1 MDMNLWQDVFT
12 SLLVSGSAT
21 IVALI
26 IGLPLASICAR
37 NEFRFKRILLT
48 VIRAMY
54 GLPPVV
60 VGVAVYLMLSKQ
72 GIFSGLELLFTIQG
86 MIMAQTLLILPLV
99 WGVSWTSMAAI
110 PKEVLE
116 TYKMIGVSRP
126 EVITHL
132 IEARKG
138 VSGAVMLAFGRAI
151 AEVGAVMIVGGNIAG
166 HTRTLTTSIV
176 LETQQG
182 RLEQGLLL
190 GMILLV
196 IAMVASLFILAIEDG
211 WLRGKTKILP
221 SKEPIFSD
229 KNTNSIFCENVGLS
243 FENKKII
250 DGFNLELKAGE
261 CVAILGASGS
271 GKTSLLRMVSGLQ
284 TQSVG
289 EISRTGKILMI
300 HQQPVV
306 MQGCVI
312 DNLCYSGVESD
323 EAFWWLDKVG
333 IKQYYDRLPHTL
345 SGGEKQRLAVIRG
358 LASQPDVLVL
368 DEFTSN
374 LDGPNVSV
382 LEGLIKKH
390 TDLGGSV
397 LMATHNPFQAKRIA
411 DRYLIIE
418 NGCLIDEDQADSALL
433 DGTWLG

>member
-1 MDMNLWQDVFT
+1 MNLWQDVFT

-21 IVALI
+21 IIALI

-37 NEFRFKRILLT
+37 NEFAFKRTLLT

-60 VGVAVYLMLSKQ
+60 VGVAVYLMFSKQ

-86 MIMAQTLLILPLV
+86 MIVAQSLLILPLV

-132 IEARKG
+132 MEARKG

-190 GMILLV
+190 GLVLLG
-196 IAMVASLFILAIEDG
+196 IAMIASLVILAIEDG
-211 WLRGKTKILP
+211 WMKSKRKIVVA
-221 SKEPIFSD
+221 KEPVFAN
-229 KNTNSIFCENVGLS
+229 KRTNSISCDNIGLS
-243 FENKKII
+243 FDGKEII
-250 DGFNLELKAGE
+250 TDFNLQLKGGE

-271 GKTSLLRMVSGLQ
+271 GKTSLLRMVSSLQ

-289 EISRTGKILMI
+289 EITRTGKILMI

-306 MQGCVI
+306 MQGDLI
-312 DNLCYSGVESD
+312 DNLCYSGIGDE
-323 EAFWWLDKVG
+323 EAFWWLGKVA
-333 IKQYYDRLPHTL
+333 IEEYYERLPNTL
-345 SGGEKQRLAVIRG
+345 SGGEKQRLAVVRG
-358 LASQPDVLVL
+358 LASQPDILVL

-374 LDGPNVSV
+374 LDGPNVSI
-382 LEGLIKKH
+382 LEDLIKNH

-418 NGCLIDEDQADSALL
+418 NGCLIAEDQADPALL

>member
-1 MDMNLWQDVFT
+1 MNLWQDVFT

-21 IVALI
+21 IIALI

-37 NEFRFKRILLT
+37 NEFAFKRTLLT

-60 VGVAVYLMLSKQ
+60 VGVAVYLMFSKQ

-86 MIMAQTLLILPLV
+86 MIVAQSLLILPLV

-132 IEARKG
+132 MEARKG

-190 GMILLV
+190 GLVLLG
-196 IAMVASLFILAIEDG
+196 IAMIASLVILAIEDG
-211 WLRGKTKILP
+211 WMKSKRKIVVA
-221 SKEPIFSD
+221 KEPVFAN
-229 KNTNSIFCENVGLS
+229 KRTNSISCDNIGLS
-243 FENKKII
+243 FDGKEII
-250 DGFNLELKAGE
+250 TDFNLQLKGGE

-271 GKTSLLRMVSGLQ
+271 GKTSLLRMVSSLQ

-289 EISRTGKILMI
+289 EITRTGKILMI

-306 MQGCVI
+306 MQGDLI
-312 DNLCYSGVESD
+312 DNLCYSGIGDD
-323 EAFWWLDKVG
+323 EAFWWLGKVG
-333 IKQYYDRLPHTL
+333 IEEYYERLPNTL
-345 SGGEKQRLAVIRG
+345 SGGERQRLAVVRG

-382 LEGLIKKH
+382 LEDLIKNH

-418 NGCLIDEDQADSALL
+418 NGCLIAEDQADPALL

>member
-1 MDMNLWQDVFT
+1 MNLWGDVFT

-21 IVALI
+21 IIALI
-26 IGLPLASICAR
+26 IGLPLASFCAR
-37 NEFRFKRILLT
+37 NEFAAKRILLII
-48 VIRAMY
+48 IRAMY

-72 GIFSGLELLFTIQG
+72 GLFSGLELLFTVQG
-86 MIMAQTLLILPLV
+86 MIIAQSLLILPLV

-116 TYKMIGVSRP
+116 TYNMMGISRP
-126 EVITHL
+126 GVITHL
-132 IEARKG
+132 IEARSG

-190 GMILLV
+190 GMVLLIIAMIASLV
-196 IAMVASLFILAIEDG
+196 ILAVEGG
-211 WLRGKTKILP
+211 WLRGKRKVFAMEKPTFTK
-221 SKEPIFSD
+221 KEINLISCD
-229 KNTNSIFCENVGLS
+229 NVGL
-243 FENKKII
+243 FFDDKKII
-250 DGFNLELKAGE
+250 EGFELQLKGGE

-271 GKTSLLRMVSGLQ
+271 GKTSILRMVSGLQ
-284 TQSVG
+284 IQSSG
-289 EISRTGKILMI
+289 DISKTGKVLMI

-306 MQGCVI
+306 MQGDVI
-312 DNLCYSGVESD
+312 DNLCYSGIEKS
-323 EAFWWLDKVG
+323 EAFWWLNRVG
-333 IKQYYDRLPHTL
+333 LGEYYDRLPNTL
-345 SGGEKQRLAVIRG
+345 SGGERQRLAVIRG
-358 LASQPDVLVL
+358 LSCQPDVLIL

-382 LEGLIKKH
+382 LEGLIKNH

-397 LMATHNPFQAKRIA
+397 LMATHNPLQAKRIA

-418 NGCLIDEDQADSALL
+418 NGCLINEDHADPSLL

>member
-1 MDMNLWQDVFT
+1 MNLWQDVFT

-21 IVALI
+21 IIALI

-37 NEFRFKRILLT
+37 NEFAFKRTLLT

-60 VGVAVYLMLSKQ
+60 VGVAVYLMFSKQ

-86 MIMAQTLLILPLV
+86 MIVAQSLLILPLV

-132 IEARKG
+132 MEARKG

-190 GMILLV
+190 GLVLLG
-196 IAMVASLFILAIEDG
+196 IAMIASLVILAIEDG
-211 WLRGKTKILP
+211 WMKSKRKIVVA
-221 SKEPIFSD
+221 KEPVFAN
-229 KNTNSIFCENVGLS
+229 KRTNSISCDNIGLS
-243 FENKKII
+243 FDGKEII
-250 DGFNLELKAGE
+250 TDFNLQLKGGE
-261 CVAILGASGS
+261 FVAILGASGS
-271 GKTSLLRMVSGLQ
+271 GKTSLLRMVSSLQ

-289 EISRTGKILMI
+289 EITRTGKILMI

-306 MQGCVI
+306 MQGDLI
-312 DNLCYSGVESD
+312 DNLCYSGIGDD
-323 EAFWWLDKVG
+323 EAFWWLGKVG
-333 IKQYYDRLPHTL
+333 IEEYYERLPNTL
-345 SGGEKQRLAVIRG
+345 SGGERQRLAVVRG

-382 LEGLIKKH
+382 LEDLIKNH

-418 NGCLIDEDQADSALL
+418 NGCLIAEDQADPALL

>member
-1 MDMNLWQDVFT
+1 MNLWQDVFT

-21 IVALI
+21 IIALI

-37 NEFRFKRILLT
+37 NEFAFKRTLLT

-60 VGVAVYLMLSKQ
+60 VGVAVYLMFSKQ

-86 MIMAQTLLILPLV
+86 MIVAQSLLILPLV

-190 GMILLV
+190 GLVLLG
-196 IAMVASLFILAIEDG
+196 IAMIASLVILAIEDG
-211 WLRGKTKILP
+211 WMKSKRKIVVA
-221 SKEPIFSD
+221 KEPVFAN
-229 KNTNSIFCENVGLS
+229 KRTNSISCDNIGLS
-243 FENKKII
+243 FDGKEII
-250 DGFNLELKAGE
+250 TDFNLQLKGGE

-271 GKTSLLRMVSGLQ
+271 GKTSLLRMVSSLQ

-289 EISRTGKILMI
+289 EITRTGKILMI

-306 MQGCVI
+306 MQGDLI
-312 DNLCYSGVESD
+312 DNLCYSGIGDD
-323 EAFWWLDKVG
+323 EAFWWLGKVG
-333 IKQYYDRLPHTL
+333 IEEYYERLPNTL
-345 SGGEKQRLAVIRG
+345 SGGERQRLAVVRG

-382 LEGLIKKH
+382 LEDLIKNH

-418 NGCLIDEDQADSALL
+418 NGCLIAEDQADPALL

>member
-1 MDMNLWQDVFT
+1 MNLWQDVFT

-21 IVALI
+21 IIALI

-37 NEFRFKRILLT
+37 NEFAVKRILLII
-48 VIRAMY
+48 IRAMY

-60 VGVAVYLMLSKQ
+60 VGVAVYLVFSKQ
-72 GIFSGLELLFTIQG
+72 GIFSSLELLFTIQG
-86 MIMAQTLLILPLV
+86 MIVAQSLLILPLV

-116 TYKMIGVSRP
+116 TYKMMGVSRP

-138 VSGAVMLAFGRAI
+138 VSGAVMLAFGRAV
-151 AEVGAVMIVGGNIAG
+151 AEVRAVMIVGGNIAV

-190 GMILLV
+190 GLILLI
-196 IAMVASLFILAIEDG
+196 IAMIASLAILTIEDG
-211 WLRGKTKILP
+211 WLRGRRKIVAMKRPTFINKKTNLI
-221 SKEPIFSD
+221 SCDNI
-229 KNTNSIFCENVGLS
+229 GLS
-243 FENKKII
+243 FSDKKII
-250 DGFNLELKAGE
+250 DGFDLQLKGGE

-284 TQSVG
+284 IQSSG
-289 EISRTGKILMI
+289 EISRSGKILMI

-306 MQGCVI
+306 MQGDVI
-312 DNLCYSGVESD
+312 DNLCYSGIEKG

-333 IKQYYDRLPHTL
+333 MGEYYGRLPNTL

-358 LASQPDVLVL
+358 LASQPDVLIL

-382 LEGLIKKH
+382 LEDLIEKH
-390 TDLGGSV
+390 TGLGGSV

-418 NGCLIDEDQADSALL
+418 NGCLIDEDHADPALL

>member
-1 MDMNLWQDVFT
+1 MNLWQDVFT

-21 IVALI
+21 IIALI

-37 NEFRFKRILLT
+37 NEFRFKRVLLT
-48 VIRAMY
+48 FIRAMY

-72 GIFSGLELLFTIQG
+72 GVFSGLELLFTIQG
-86 MIMAQTLLILPLV
+86 MVIAQSLLILPLV
-99 WGVSWTSMAAI
+99 WGVSWTSMSAI

-116 TYKMIGVSRP
+116 TYRMMGVSRP

-132 IEARKG
+132 IEAKKG

-182 RLEQGLLL
+182 RLEQGLVL
-190 GMILLV
+190 GMVLLV
-196 IAMVASLFILAIEDG
+196 IAMIASLTILSIEDG
-211 WLRGKTKILP
+211 WLMNKRKILP
-221 SKEPIFSD
+221 AKSPLFVKKKHHSVV
-229 KNTNSIFCENVGLS
+229 CENVGLS
-243 FENKKII
+243 FNGNKII
-250 DGFNLELKAGE
+250 EGFDLRLKGGE

-271 GKTSLLRMVSGLQ
+271 GKTSLLRMVAGLQ
-284 TQSVG
+284 KQSTG
-289 EISRTGKILMI
+289 DISRTGRVLMI

-312 DNLCYSGVESD
+312 DNLSHSGIEK
-323 EAFWWLDKVG
+323 EECFWWLDKVG
-333 IKQYYDRLPHTL
+333 IEEYYDRLPNSL
-345 SGGEKQRLAVIRG
+345 SGGERQRLAVVRG
-358 LASQPDVLVL
+358 LSSLPDILIL

-374 LDGPNVSV
+374 LDGPNVLI
-382 LEGLIKKH
+382 LEDLIRNH
-390 TDLGGSV
+390 IDFGGSV

-418 NGCLIDEDQADSALL
+418 NGCLIDEDQADPALL

>member
-1 MDMNLWQDVFT
+1 MNLWQDVFT

-21 IVALI
+21 IIALI

-37 NEFRFKRILLT
+37 NEFAFKRTLLT

-60 VGVAVYLMLSKQ
+60 VGVAVYLMFSKQ

-86 MIMAQTLLILPLV
+86 MIVAQSLLILPLV

-132 IEARKG
+132 MEARKG

-190 GMILLV
+190 GMVLLG
-196 IAMVASLFILAIEDG
+196 IAMIASLIILAIEDG
-211 WLRGKTKILP
+211 WMKGKRKNIVE
-221 SKEPIFSD
+221 KEPVL
-229 KNTNSIFCENVGLS
+229 KNKKTNSISCDSVGLS
-243 FENKKII
+243 FGDKGII
-250 DGFNLELKAGE
+250 TDFNLQLKGGE

-289 EISRTGKILMI
+289 EITRTGKILMI

-306 MQGCVI
+306 MQGDLI
-312 DNLCYSGVESD
+312 DNLCYSGIGDD
-323 EAFWWLDKVG
+323 EAFWWLGKVG
-333 IKQYYDRLPHTL
+333 IEEYYERLPNTL
-345 SGGEKQRLAVIRG
+345 SGGERQRLAVIRG
-358 LASQPDVLVL
+358 LASQPDILIL

-382 LEGLIKKH
+382 LEYLIKKH

-418 NGCLIDEDQADSALL
+418 NGCLIGEDQADPALL

>member
-1 MDMNLWQDVFT
+1 MNLWQDVFT

-21 IVALI
+21 IIALI

-37 NEFRFKRILLT
+37 NEFAFKRTLLT

-60 VGVAVYLMLSKQ
+60 VGVAVYLMFSKQ

-86 MIMAQTLLILPLV
+86 MIVAQSLLILPLV

-116 TYKMIGVSRP
+116 TYKMIGISRP

-190 GMILLV
+190 GMVLLI
-196 IAMVASLFILAIEDG
+196 IAIIASLAILAIEDG
-211 WLRGKTKILP
+211 WLRGRRKFVVMEMPTFSEKKTNLISCDNITL
-221 SKEPIFSD
+221 SFSD
-229 KNTNSIFCENVGLS
+229 
-243 FENKKII
+243 KKII
-250 DGFNLELKAGE
+250 DGFDLQMKGGE

-284 TQSVG
+284 MQSSG

-306 MQGCVI
+306 MQGDVI
-312 DNLCYSGVESD
+312 DNLCYSGIEKS
-323 EAFWWLDKVG
+323 EAFWWLNKVG
-333 IKQYYDRLPHTL
+333 IDKYYDRLPNTL

-358 LASQPDVLVL
+358 LASQPDILIL

-382 LEGLIKKH
+382 LEELIKNH

-418 NGCLIDEDQADSALL
+418 NGCLVDEDHADPALL

>member
-1 MDMNLWQDVFT
+1 MNLWQDVFT

-21 IVALI
+21 IIALI

-37 NEFRFKRILLT
+37 NEFTGKRILLT
-48 VIRAMY
+48 FIRAMY

-60 VGVAVYLMLSKQ
+60 VGVAVYLVLSKQ
-72 GIFSGLELLFTIQG
+72 GIFGGLELLFTIQG
-86 MIMAQTLLILPLV
+86 MIIAQSLLILPLV

-116 TYKMIGVSRP
+116 TYRMIGISRP

-132 IEARKG
+132 IEAKKG

-151 AEVGAVMIVGGNIAG
+151 AEVGAVMIIGGNIAG

-182 RLEQGLLL
+182 RLEQGLKL
-190 GMILLV
+190 GIILLI
-196 IAMVASLFILAIEDG
+196 IAMVASLIILSVEDN
-211 WLRGKTKILP
+211 WLRKKRNIVTLKKPNFTK
-221 SKEPIFSD
+221 KD
-229 KNTNSIFCENVGLS
+229 TNSISFKNVGLS
-243 FENKKII
+243 FFNNKII
-250 DGFNLELKAGE
+250 SGVNMRLKGGE
-261 CVAILGASGS
+261 CVALLGASGS

-284 TQSVG
+284 MQSSG
-289 EISRTGKILMI
+289 EISRSGKILMI

-306 MQGCVI
+306 MQGDVI
-312 DNLCYSGVESD
+312 DNLCYSGIKEN
-323 EAFWWLDKVG
+323 EAFWWLNTVG
-333 IKQYYDRLPHTL
+333 LGEYYDRLPNTF

-358 LASQPDVLVL
+358 LASQPDILVL

-374 LDGPNVSV
+374 LDGPNVLV
-382 LEGLIKKH
+382 LESLIKKH

-418 NGCLIDEDQADSALL
+418 NGCLIDESQADPSLL

>member
-1 MDMNLWQDVFT
+1 MNLWQDVFT

-21 IVALI
+21 IIALI

-37 NEFRFKRILLT
+37 NNFAGKRILLII
-48 VIRAMY
+48 IRAMY

-72 GIFSGLELLFTIQG
+72 GIFSGLELLFTVQG
-86 MIMAQTLLILPLV
+86 MIIAQSLLILPLV

-116 TYKMIGVSRP
+116 TYKMMGISRP

-132 IEARKG
+132 IEARRG
-138 VSGAVMLAFGRAI
+138 VGGAVMLAFGRAI

-190 GMILLV
+190 GMILLI
-196 IAMVASLFILAIEDG
+196 IAMIASLIILAVEDG
-211 WLRGKTKILP
+211 WLRRKRIITQGKKPTV
-221 SKEPIFSD
+221 SNKEI
-229 KNTNSIFCENVGLS
+229 NSISCDNIGLS
-243 FENKKII
+243 FNDKKII
-250 DGFNLELKAGE
+250 DGFDLQLKGGE

-271 GKTSLLRMVSGLQ
+271 GKTSILRMVSGLQ
-284 TQSVG
+284 MQSSG
-289 EISRTGKILMI
+289 EISRTGRILMI

-306 MQGCVI
+306 MQGDVI
-312 DNLCYSGVESD
+312 DNLCYSGIENS
-323 EAFWWLDKVG
+323 EAFWWLNRVG
-333 IKQYYDRLPHTL
+333 LEKYFDRLPNTL
-345 SGGEKQRLAVIRG
+345 SGGEKQRLAIIRG
-358 LASQPDVLVL
+358 LASQPDILVL

-382 LEGLIKKH
+382 LEDLIKKH
-390 TDLGGSV
+390 TNLGGSV

-418 NGCLIDEDQADSALL
+418 NGCLVDENQADPLLL

>member
-1 MDMNLWQDVFT
+1 MNLWQDVFT

-21 IVALI
+21 IIALI

-37 NEFRFKRILLT
+37 NEFAFKRTLLT

-60 VGVAVYLMLSKQ
+60 VGVAVYLMFSKQ

-86 MIMAQTLLILPLV
+86 MIVAQSLLILPLV

-132 IEARKG
+132 MEARKG

-190 GMILLV
+190 GLVLLGVAMI
-196 IAMVASLFILAIEDG
+196 ASLVILAIEDG
-211 WLRGKTKILP
+211 WMKSKRKIVVA
-221 SKEPIFSD
+221 KEPVFAN
-229 KNTNSIFCENVGLS
+229 KRTNSISCDNIGLS
-243 FENKKII
+243 FDGKEII
-250 DGFNLELKAGE
+250 TDFNLQLKGGE

-271 GKTSLLRMVSGLQ
+271 GKTSLLRMVSSLQ

-289 EISRTGKILMI
+289 EITRTGKILMI

-306 MQGCVI
+306 MQGDLI
-312 DNLCYSGVESD
+312 DNLCYSGIGDD
-323 EAFWWLDKVG
+323 EAFWWLGKVG
-333 IKQYYDRLPHTL
+333 IEEYYERLPNTL
-345 SGGEKQRLAVIRG
+345 SGGERQRLAVVRG

-382 LEGLIKKH
+382 LEDLIKNH

-418 NGCLIDEDQADSALL
+418 NGCLIAEDQADPALL

>member
-1 MDMNLWQDVFT
+1 MNLWQDVFT

-21 IVALI
+21 IIALI

-37 NEFRFKRILLT
+37 NEFAFKRTLLT

-60 VGVAVYLMLSKQ
+60 VGVAVYLMFSKQ

-86 MIMAQTLLILPLV
+86 MIVAQFLLILPLV

-132 IEARKG
+132 MEARKG

-190 GMILLV
+190 GLVLLG
-196 IAMVASLFILAIEDG
+196 IAMIASLVILAIEDG
-211 WLRGKTKILP
+211 WMKSKRKIVVA
-221 SKEPIFSD
+221 KEPVFAN
-229 KNTNSIFCENVGLS
+229 KRTNSISCDNIGLS
-243 FENKKII
+243 FDGKEII
-250 DGFNLELKAGE
+250 TDFNLQLKGGE

-271 GKTSLLRMVSGLQ
+271 GKTSLLRMVSSLQ

-289 EISRTGKILMI
+289 EITRTGKILMI

-306 MQGCVI
+306 MQGDLI
-312 DNLCYSGVESD
+312 DNLCYSGIGDD
-323 EAFWWLDKVG
+323 EAFWWLGKVG
-333 IKQYYDRLPHTL
+333 IEEYYERLPNTL
-345 SGGEKQRLAVIRG
+345 SGGERQRLAVVRG

-382 LEGLIKKH
+382 LEDLIKNH

-418 NGCLIDEDQADSALL
+418 NGCLIAEDQADPALL

>member
-1 MDMNLWQDVFT
+1 
-12 SLLVSGSAT
+12 
-21 IVALI
+21 
-26 IGLPLASICAR
+26 
-37 NEFRFKRILLT
+37 
-48 VIRAMY
+48 
-54 GLPPVV
+54 
-60 VGVAVYLMLSKQ
+60 
-72 GIFSGLELLFTIQG
+72 
-86 MIMAQTLLILPLV
+86 
-99 WGVSWTSMAAI
+99 
-110 PKEVLE
+110 
-116 TYKMIGVSRP
+116 MIGVSRP

-190 GMILLV
+190 GLVLLG
-196 IAMVASLFILAIEDG
+196 IAMIASLVILAIEDG
-211 WLRGKTKILP
+211 WMKSKRKIVVA
-221 SKEPIFSD
+221 KEPVFAN
-229 KNTNSIFCENVGLS
+229 KRTNSISCDNIGLS
-243 FENKKII
+243 FDGKEII
-250 DGFNLELKAGE
+250 TDFNLQLKGGE

-271 GKTSLLRMVSGLQ
+271 GKTSLLRMVSSLQ

-289 EISRTGKILMI
+289 EITRTGKILMI

-306 MQGCVI
+306 MQGDLI
-312 DNLCYSGVESD
+312 DNLCYSGIGDD
-323 EAFWWLDKVG
+323 EAFWWLGKVG
-333 IKQYYDRLPHTL
+333 IEEYYERLPNTL
-345 SGGEKQRLAVIRG
+345 SGGERQRLAVVRG

-382 LEGLIKKH
+382 LEDLIKNH

-418 NGCLIDEDQADSALL
+418 NGCLIAEDQADPALL

>member
-1 MDMNLWQDVFT
+1 MNLWQDVFT

-21 IVALI
+21 IIALI
-26 IGLPLASICAR
+26 IGLPLASVCAR
-37 NEFRFKRILLT
+37 NEFVFKRTLLT

-60 VGVAVYLMLSKQ
+60 VGVAVYLMFSKQ

-86 MIMAQTLLILPLV
+86 MIVAQSLLILPLV

-132 IEARKG
+132 MEARKG

-190 GMILLV
+190 GMVLLG
-196 IAMVASLFILAIEDG
+196 IAMVASLVILAIEDG
-211 WLRGKTKILP
+211 WMKGKRKNIVE
-221 SKEPIFSD
+221 KEPVL
-229 KNTNSIFCENVGLS
+229 KNKKTNSISCDNVGLY
-243 FENKKII
+243 FGDKEII
-250 DGFNLELKAGE
+250 TDFNLQLKGGE

-289 EISRTGKILMI
+289 EITRTGKILMI

-306 MQGCVI
+306 MQGDLI
-312 DNLCYSGVESD
+312 DNLCYSGIGDD
-323 EAFWWLDKVG
+323 EAFWWLGKVG
-333 IKQYYDRLPHTL
+333 IEEYYERLPNTL
-345 SGGEKQRLAVIRG
+345 SGGERQRLAVIRG
-358 LASQPDVLVL
+358 LASQPDILIL
-368 DEFTSN
+368 DEFTSS

-382 LEGLIKKH
+382 LEYLIKKH

-418 NGCLIDEDQADSALL
+418 NGCLIGEDQADPALL

>member
-1 MDMNLWQDVFT
+1 MNLWQDVFT

-21 IVALI
+21 IIALI
-26 IGLPLASICAR
+26 IGLPLASVCAR
-37 NEFRFKRILLT
+37 NDFAFKRILLII
-48 VIRAMY
+48 IRAMY

-60 VGVAVYLMLSKQ
+60 VGVAVYLMFSKQ
-72 GIFSGLELLFTIQG
+72 GMFSGLELLFTIQG
-86 MIMAQTLLILPLV
+86 MIVAQTLLILPLV

-116 TYKMIGVSRP
+116 TYKMMGVSRP

-190 GMILLV
+190 GMVLLI
-196 IAMVASLFILAIEDG
+196 IAIIASLVVLAIEDG
-211 WLRGKTKILP
+211 WLRGRKKVVVIEKPTFSEKKTNLI
-221 SKEPIFSD
+221 SCDNIA
-229 KNTNSIFCENVGLS
+229 LS
-243 FENKKII
+243 FGDKKII
-250 DGFNLELKAGE
+250 DGFDLQLKGGE

-271 GKTSLLRMVSGLQ
+271 GKTSLLRMVSNLQ
-284 TQSVG
+284 MQSSG

-306 MQGCVI
+306 MKGDLI
-312 DNLCYSGVESD
+312 DNLCYSGIEKC
-323 EAFWWLDKVG
+323 EAFWWLNEVG
-333 IKQYYDRLPHTL
+333 IEKYYDRLPNTL

-358 LASQPDVLVL
+358 LASQPDILIL

-374 LDGPNVSV
+374 LDGPNVSI
-382 LEGLIKKH
+382 LEDLIKKH
-390 TDLGGSV
+390 TDFGGSV

-418 NGCLIDEDQADSALL
+418 NGCLIDEDQADPALL